1 MDCIVH
7 GGHKESDTTE
17 RLSLFTFLPQRRVG
31 MQMIGW
37 DELKFLTS
45 PFGATPNETSLETE
59 VWSVVCSHGIWAR
72 KPVAYE
78 FVWTSWCSAVRTL
91 CFRWREH
98 GFNLWLHNQGP
109 ACPMPTSPPA
119 PSSVCKRRHVK
130 SRPCSSGKELC
141 PDNQEQR
148 GRSSSHLIVQKLII
162 STDYLLSIFS
172 TNI

>member
-72 KPVAYE
+72 KPVA
-78 FVWTSWCSAVRTL
+78 
-91 CFRWREH
+91 
-98 GFNLWLHNQGP
+98 
-109 ACPMPTSPPA
+109 
-119 PSSVCKRRHVK
+119 
-130 SRPCSSGKELC
+130 
-141 PDNQEQR
+141 
-148 GRSSSHLIVQKLII
+148 
-162 STDYLLSIFS
+162 
-172 TNI
+172 